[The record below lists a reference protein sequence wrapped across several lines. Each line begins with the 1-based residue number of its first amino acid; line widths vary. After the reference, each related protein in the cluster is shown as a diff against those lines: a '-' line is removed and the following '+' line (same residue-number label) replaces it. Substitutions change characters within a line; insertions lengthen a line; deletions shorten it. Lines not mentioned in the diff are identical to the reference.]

1 MDNVESEA
9 LRRVFKAFN
18 HFMIM
23 IWRLGLGSWGN
34 GTKFG
39 GSIMVIKH
47 IGRKSGKTYLTPVN
61 YAVVDGD
68 IYCTAGFGS
77 QSDWYRNLMVTPGV
91 EVWLPDGRWAGI
103 VKDVT
108 NAPER
113 ASLFR
118 QVLVQSG
125 FAGPLFGANPA
136 KLSDDDLDRM
146 LRDYRLICIERNVA
160 LTGAG
165 GPGDLAWV
173 WPLTTFLLLGILIR
187 KRKIGRLS

>member
-1 MDNVESEA
+1 MDNAESAA

-61 YAVVDGD
+61 YAVVDGG

-77 QSDWYRNLMVTPGV
+77 QSDWYKNLMVTPAV

-118 QVLVQSG
+118 QVLIRSG

-136 KLSDDDLDRM
+136 KLTDDDLDRM

-173 WPLTTFLLLGILIR
+173 WPLTTFLLLGILFR
-187 KRKIGRLS
+187 KRKISRLT